1 MKKSIISFIT
11 GVIITASFFVFTGAA
26 EAEND
31 SLHSL
36 LLKIEEY
43 MEAELNKPEASGR
56 YQLQSFSIDRTHWH
70 YLLDTATGELY
81 RLEPSRTPENGKW
94 SLMSAANFEKPQE

>member
-1 MKKSIISFIT
+1 M
-11 GVIITASFFVFTGAA
+11 ITASFFILVGAS
-26 EAEND
+26 EAKTD
-31 SLHSL
+31 SLQSL
-36 LLKIEEY
+36 LSKIEEY
-43 MEAELNKPEASGR
+43 MEAELNKPNDSGR

-94 SLMSAANFEKPQE
+94 TLMSAANFEKPQE

>member
-1 MKKSIISFIT
+1 MKKSIIGFIT
-11 GVIITASFFVFTGAA
+11 GAIITASFFVFVGAS
-26 EAEND
+26 EAKDD
-31 SLHSL
+31 SLRSL

-43 MEAELNKPEASGR
+43 MENEIGKSDGSGR

-94 SLMSAANFEKPQE
+94 TLMSAANFEKP

>member
-1 MKKSIISFIT
+1 MKKTIISFIT
-11 GVIITASFFVFTGAA
+11 GVMITTSLFVFLGAT
-26 EAEND
+26 ESKND

-43 MEAELNKPEASGR
+43 LENETGEKDDSGR

-94 SLMSAANFEKPQE
+94 SLMSAANFEKP